1 MNLRKI
7 KQIILGYAIKKEC
20 PLNLSNTYNLFTF
33 SPLLS
38 SEKGLKINTLIQKIY
53 LLYSSIVKLNNIS
66 AIRNLFFFTRVHL
79 RVTSCKQLFDFTITH
94 SIFYLYW
101 SIRQSQKIVLLAVWQ
116 PALRKLEKICS
127 CNSYQKQRS
136 KHRWGSLLF
145 SYCSFRLM

>member
-1 MNLRKI
+1 MSFKFIEYLKFI
-7 KQIILGYAIKKEC
+7 YI
-20 PLNLSNTYNLFTF
+20 F
-33 SPLLS
+33 SVIVEWQRQNVKDES
-38 SEKGLKINTLIQKIY
+38 CIVKGKREKGLKLNTLIQKIY

-79 RVTSCKQLFDFTITH
+79 QVTSCKQLFDFTITH

-145 SYCSFRLM
+145 SYCSIRLM

>member
-1 MNLRKI
+1 MTAPKWKDESYRVKG
-7 KQIILGYAIKKEC
+7 KR
-20 PLNLSNTYNLFTF
+20 
-33 SPLLS
+33 
-38 SEKGLKINTLIQKIY
+38 EKGLKINTLIQKIY
-53 LLYSSIVKLNNIS
+53 LLYSLIVKVIKYICYKKSFL
-66 AIRNLFFFTRVHL
+66 LHEVHL
-79 RVTSCKQLFDFTITH
+79 QVTSCKQLFDFTITH